1 MARFRPLLVIVMI
14 WAVSLGAA
22 AQFGKL
28 AVMFDQLALAYP
40 AQPAPMLGLAV
51 SAVGFAGLVLGTT
64 AGLFVSGLGYRRVM
78 VLALCAGAGLSFA
91 QSLGP
96 GFRLLLALRVLEG
109 FAHLAIVVAAPVLTA
124 QVASPRMQAAA
135 MTLYSSFF
143 SVSFMVLGL
152 VGPGLVARFG
162 VAGLLQGHAAYLLV
176 GAAVM
181 AAVLPRDVPGRLPV
195 LSLRGLWRDHV
206 AIYASPYE
214 AAPAMGFVCYTITY
228 VAFLTLM
235 PQQFLGRPEQTTL
248 AVFMPLVSVVVSMTL
263 GIWAM
268 QRVPAVRVVQGGFA
282 ATVLFAGLLW
292 LFWDRPSLVVIAAF
306 GVAGC
311 MGLVQS
317 ASFAAVAQLNPL
329 AETRAR
335 AAGAIAQL
343 GNVGTTLGTP
353 LLIWLIVQGGP
364 TGLAL
369 FLIVFSL
376 LGVAVHA
383 LQARRRIS
391 AEPGRPLPPNR

>member
-1 MARFRPLLVIVMI
+1 MI

-28 AVMFDQLALAYP
+28 AVIFDQLASAYP

-78 VLALCAGAGLSFA
+78 VLALCAGAALSFA

-96 GFRLLLALRVLEG
+96 SFPVLLALRVLEG

-124 QVASPRMQAAA
+124 QAASPRMQPAA

-152 VGPGLVARFG
+152 VGPGLVADFG
-162 VAGLLQGHAAYLLV
+162 VAGLLRGHAAYLLA
-176 GAAVM
+176 GAVVM
-181 AAVLPRDVPGRLPV
+181 AAVLPRDVPGRLPA
-195 LSLRGLWRDHV
+195 LSLRGLWRDHI
-206 AIYASPYE
+206 AIYSSPYE

-235 PQQFLGRPEQTTL
+235 PQQFLGRPEQSLL
-248 AVFMPLVSVVVSMTL
+248 AVFMPLISVAVSMTL

-282 ATVLFAGLLW
+282 VSVLFAGLLW
-292 LFWDRPSLVVIAAF
+292 LFWDRSGFVVIAAF
-306 GVAGC
+306 GVAGGL
-311 MGLVQS
+311 GLVQS
-317 ASFAAVAQLNPL
+317 ASFAAISQLNPL
-329 AETRAR
+329 AETQAR

-353 LLIWLIVQGGP
+353 LLIWLIVQAGP
-364 TGLAL
+364 TGSAL
-369 FLIVFSL
+369 FLIGFSV
-376 LGVAVHA
+376 LGIAIHAV
-383 LQARRRIS
+383 QARRRIT
-391 AEPGRPLPPNR
+391 AESGRRLPNR